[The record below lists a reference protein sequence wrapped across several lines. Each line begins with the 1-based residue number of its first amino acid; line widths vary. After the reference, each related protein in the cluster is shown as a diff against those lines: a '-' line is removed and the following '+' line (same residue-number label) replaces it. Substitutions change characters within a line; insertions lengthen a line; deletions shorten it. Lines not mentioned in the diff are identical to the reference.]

1 MSNFDRFMEATIPSK
16 FNLHDHTLLD
26 LIRAFHE
33 VSLSGLIVDL
43 YRLKHLHD
51 RDQD

>member
-1 MSNFDRFMEATIPSK
+1 MSNFDRFMEATIPVK
-16 FNLHDHTLLD
+16 LNLHDNTLLD

-43 YRLKHLHD
+43 HRLKNL
-51 RDQD
+51 